1 MKTIRITGVP
11 EHFNYPFRLLF
22 EKQPFL
28 KQGITI
34 EWKEES
40 RGSGQMNLDLR
51 NGDTDIAILLTESF
65 LKDFEA
71 GNPSK
76 MIGFHVTSP
85 LIWGI
90 HVGQNSGVTSLSELE
105 EKKVLVSRMGSGSHL
120 MAMVLAKRENWDV
133 SSLTYELVG
142 NMEGA
147 EKAMDSG
154 SKGIFLWEKYTT
166 APMVEKGCM
175 RRIGEIPSP
184 WPCFVMVASE
194 SALSEFGEVIFDLR
208 NEIYRLSHDLSQSE
222 NLADLLALEYQ
233 LYPNDVTQWLTQ
245 TIWCTEPVI
254 SKSVLEDSI
263 QKMKD
268 LKILGGDLEFADF
281 LELGRIRVD
290 N

>member
-1 MKTIRITGVP
+1 MKTLRITGVP

-22 EKQPFL
+22 EQQPFL

-34 EWKEES
+34 DWKEES

-51 NGDTDIAILLTESF
+51 NGDTDVAILLTESF

-71 GNPSK
+71 RNPSK

-85 LIWGI
+85 LVWGI
-90 HVGQNSGVTSLSELE
+90 HVGQNSGISSLSDLH
-105 EKKVLVSRMGSGSHL
+105 EKKILVSRMGSGSHL
-120 MAMVLAKRENWDV
+120 MAMVLAKRENWDS

-147 EKAMDSG
+147 EKAMDTG

-166 APMVEKGCM
+166 APMVEKGSM

-184 WPCFVMVASE
+184 WPCFVMVASDT
-194 SALSEFGEVIFDLR
+194 AIAEFGEAIFEMR
-208 NEIYRLSHDLSQSE
+208 NEIYRLSELLCQSE

-233 LYPNDVTQWLTQ
+233 LDPTNVREWLNQ
-245 TIWCTEPVI
+245 TSWCTKEEV
-254 SKSVLEDSI
+254 SRSVLEESI
-263 QKMKD
+263 QKMKE
-268 LKILGGDLEFADF
+268 LKILSGDLELGSF
-281 LELGRIRVD
+281 LELGHLSIVD
-290 N
+290 